1 MPEPW
6 PKDIFKSFKII
17 PTKHLSKAFK
27 NLSKIAKGTWNA
39 MGKAAKEI
47 KTVTNL
53 FAAFGS
59 ESLITKVF
67 NKVIG
72 NYTKYLSDTF
82 WGEVVKEIDFDVMTT
97 AITDILGPI
106 FSGIGEWIGDRIAEA
121 PVAASIGGAVGGL
134 LGGALG
140 SLIGSA
146 YGPMG
151 QVVGTLAGMAIGWL
165 ADQLAGEVK
174 PLPGEPGGIPRD
186 YTSEEY
192 YNWYHANKP
201 FRGTAGAYIPKP
213 TWTPPPPSTRDYS
226 QLIGSNISLIDALY
240 SGLQEFQLGTS
251 YVPRTGPAIVH
262 RGEEIIP
269 ANRRGSR
276 GEITINIDLRNAVV
290 DNVDRLSQKI
300 AEQVMIRIG

>member
-1 MPEPW
+1 MPVPDVW

-27 NLSKIAKGTWNA
+27 HLSKIAKGTWKA
-39 MGKAAKEI
+39 MGTAAKEI
-47 KTVTNL
+47 KTATSL

-67 NKVIG
+67 DKVIG

-106 FSGIGEWIGDRIAEA
+106 FSAVGGWIGDRIAEA
-121 PVAASIGGAVGGL
+121 PVAASIGGA
-134 LGGALG
+134 LGG
-140 SLIGSA
+140 LIGSA

-151 QVVGTLAGMAIGWL
+151 QLVGTLAGIAIGWL
-165 ADQLAGEVK
+165 ADKLAGEIK

-201 FRGTAGAYIPKP
+201 FRGTAGAYIPEP
-213 TWTPPPPSTRDYS
+213 TWTPPPPPTKDRSE
-226 QLIGSNISLIDALY
+226 QLRIFEEYTLFDT
-240 SGLQEFQLGTS
+240 FQHGTP
-251 YVPRTGPAIVH
+251 YVPKSGPYH
-262 RGEEIIP
+262 LTRGEAVISAKE
-269 ANRRGSR
+269 NRQGSR